1 MENRIMV
8 YFKTSTVKVF
18 KVILQ
23 KLELLTNFFKTFPD
37 CSLPSTISKNN
48 KNDWSPCSGNAVDVK
63 RSYGCCN
70 LHSRIT
76 VFCMLSPIS
85 FCLSEKRII
94 CRLFL
99 CDKNYR

>member
-37 CSLPSTISKNN
+37 CSLPSTISKNTI
-48 KNDWSPCSGNAVDVK
+48 KMIGHHAVE
-63 RSYGCCN
+63 
-70 LHSRIT
+70 
-76 VFCMLSPIS
+76 MQWM
-85 FCLSEKRII
+85 
-94 CRLFL
+94 
-99 CDKNYR
+99 